1 VEHANQTLSPIFDKE
16 KEQQRLQQTQLI
28 GEIGNQVADIAR
40 IEGQINAINAG
51 KTELAKEKI
60 NEPEK
65 GASKEAWEK
74 YNAQLAATEG
84 YKAAQKQWGTG
95 SSVQQAIQAATAAVQ
110 GLAGSDLKAALAG
123 GAAPYVAEVIGHY
136 SNLDDA
142 GKVAAHAV
150 VNAALAAAQNQSAL
164 AGAAGAATGEL
175 IGIIA
180 TQMYG
185 KTVSELDETQR
196 QTVSTLATLAAGLAG
211 GLAGDSSAS
220 AVSGAQ
226 AGKTTVEN
234 NSLAGDSAREA
245 AKQAAESLKNQ
256 IREKLGEGTS
266 SAIANAIINGLA
278 DTGDT
283 ALGSADYVADA
294 AMALASCAV
303 GDSYCN
309 KAMSDLAGKNQA
321 VADSVAAMMNSDTWS
336 AMKDTVVQASE
347 GNQAALEATGGM
359 LAAIILPGKKVPHV
373 PNAGAVGNMNE
384 FFKKS
389 GFGELTKSS
398 SQKTSKIYQGQAVYK
413 ASDNV
418 YENIRKGDQFYLDAK
433 HKDHLEVFDQR
444 GNFIHVLNLD
454 GTINPAKTA
463 KAAAEGR
470 RLPK

>member
-1 VEHANQTLSPIFDKE
+1 M
-16 KEQQRLQQTQLI
+16 
-28 GEIGNQVADIAR
+28 ADIAR
-40 IEGQINAINAG
+40 TEGQINAINAG
-51 KTELAKEKI
+51 KAELAKEKI

-65 GASKEAWEK
+65 GASKEDWEK
-74 YNAQLAATEG
+74 YNAQLAATDG

-185 KTVSELDETQR
+185 KTVSELDETQK

-234 NSLAGDSAREA
+234 NNLALIARGCAALSPCRNKVAEQLLEIGAKAGIVGLAGA
-245 AKQAAESLKNQ
+245 AIK
-256 IREKLGEGTS
+256 
-266 SAIANAIINGLA
+266 
-278 DTGDT
+278 D
-283 ALGSADYVADA
+283 VADK
-294 AMALASCAV
+294 MT
-303 GDSYCN
+303 
-309 KAMSDLAGKNQA
+309 SD
-321 VADSVAAMMNSDTWS
+321 
-336 AMKDTVVQASE
+336 
-347 GNQAALEATGGM
+347 
-359 LAAIILPGKKVPHV
+359 
-373 PNAGAVGNMNE
+373 
-384 FFKKS
+384 
-389 GFGELTKSS
+389 EL
-398 SQKTSKIYQGQAVYK
+398 
-413 ASDNV
+413 
-418 YENIRKGDQFYLDAK
+418 
-433 HKDHLEVFDQR
+433 DHLITLEMM
-444 GNFIHVLNLD
+444 GNDEITGKYLRKVRISGEILL
-454 GTINPAKTA
+454 G
-463 KAAAEGR
+463 
-470 RLPK
+470 